1 MPGPSITLRGMD
13 DAKKQLERIE
23 RGIKGMANWVGVIY
37 SRRPYAWGIEYG
49 THRVTQKLA
58 RRAGG
63 DQYMNEAVS
72 TVMNGAD
79 YDLSDGLDKVKAPG
93 RWVIKRMAL
102 WGRRLARANVPQR
115 SGQLR
120 RSIKVEVRAK

>member
-23 RGIKGMANWVGVIY
+23 RGIKGMASWTAFVY
-37 SRRPYAWGIEYG
+37 SRMPYAWGIEYG
-49 THRVTQKLA
+49 THRVSNKLA

-72 TVMNGAD
+72 TVLSGAD
-79 YDLSDGLDKVKAPG
+79 YDLSEGLSKVGAPG
-93 RWVIKRMAL
+93 KWTMLRTGRWARKV
-102 WGRRLARANVPQR
+102 ARANVPQE
-115 SGQLR
+115 SGRLR
-120 RSIKVEVRAK
+120 RSIKLELRAK